1 MRASRSCPRS
11 SVPKGCDQLGPLRR
25 AVKSM
30 SLMATGHTVGPSTMA
45 AIIAT
50 RTTALAKARRWRRNL
65 RHASKPGE
73 TGRERLRPAGA
84 ASTEGDAGVEPS
96 IQDIGDQIENDDEA
110 GKDKSHCHDHRG
122 IIGQDRT
129 DQQRADA

>member
-73 TGRERLRPAGA
+73 TGRARLRPPGAGA
-84 ASTEGDAGVEPS
+84 TEGDAGAEPS
-96 IQDIGDQIENDDEA
+96 IQGTGEQLE
-110 GKDKSHCHDHRG
+110 KDG
-122 IIGQDRT
+122 
-129 DQQRADA
+129 RAA